1 MVIFEKLSIQNF
13 MSVGNHPLVFDLNA
27 VQSTLIMAP
36 NGSGK
41 SILLDA
47 LCFVLFNKAYRKIT
61 KAQLINSINKKK
73 TIVECIFSIGTKR
86 FKIVRG
92 IKPDKF
98 EIYRDVDAN
107 GENGEL
113 INQDSTRDYQSYLE
127 QSILQFNYRAFTQ
140 VGVMGSAA
148 YTPFMRL
155 KPDVRREFIEELL
168 DIKVFSSMKDLAFKQ
183 LKDVKDSVKSIGME
197 ITSNSNMIDMLK
209 RHINEMALNT
219 KENSDRLREQISNLT
234 AENSTISN
242 SVIEL
247 NSEISTITSK
257 IEEEKKKLSKKTEL
271 SDIRSQLVK
280 NIKGLKVEIDRMS
293 ALDICPTCTQKVS
306 EETKTTYIDGMKSS
320 GETYIETLN
329 KLDKKLIKYSN
340 VSDVLVELNGE
351 LSGLNR
357 KLLDF
362 NSKINVNNALISS
375 LNSELSRAANSNDL
389 QSKNSELDKL
399 NIKHSL
405 LLDKKTELIDQ
416 QSMCNAAY
424 TMLQDDGIKSKV
436 IKKYVPVINKLIN
449 SNLEKLDL
457 FCQFTLDECFNETVK
472 ARHRDIFTYDSFSQG
487 EKQRIDIALL
497 FTWRELSS
505 MKNSLNMN
513 LVVMDEILDTAMDGD
528 GMKLCID
535 LIKSIKNTNVIVIS
549 HREAIS
555 DEFDQVIHLKK
566 KNNFTQIA

>member
-1 MVIFEKLSIQNF
+1 MLIFEKLSIQNF
-13 MSVGNHPLVFDLNA
+13 MSVGNHPLVFVLNA

-47 LCFVLFNKAYRKIT
+47 LCFVLFNKAYRKIN

-73 TIVECIFSIGTKR
+73 TIVECVFSIGTKR

-113 INQDSTRDYQSYLE
+113 VNQDSTRDYQEYLE
-127 QSILQFNYRAFTQ
+127 QNILQFNYRAFTQ

-168 DIKVFSSMKDLAFKQ
+168 DIKVFSTMKDLAFKQ
-183 LKDVKDSVKSIGME
+183 LKDAKDNVKTIGTE
-197 ITSNSNMIDMLK
+197 IVSNSNLIDMLK
-209 RHINEMALNT
+209 KHIAEMASNT
-219 KENSDRLREQISNLT
+219 KENSDRLNEQIATLME
-234 AENSTISN
+234 ENRVISEN
-242 SVIEL
+242 VTEINEKVSIL
-247 NSEISTITSK
+247 NEK
-257 IEEEKKKLSKKTEL
+257 IDAEKKKLSKKTEL
-271 SDIRSQLVK
+271 TDIRTQLVK
-280 NIKGLKVEIDRMS
+280 NIKSLKVEIDRMS
-293 ALDICPTCTQKVS
+293 ALDVCPTCTQKVT

-329 KLDKKLIKYSN
+329 KLDKKLVKYSN
-340 VSDVLVELNGE
+340 VSDVLAELNGE
-351 LSGLNR
+351 LTTLNR
-357 KLLDF
+357 KLLDQ

-375 LNSELSRAANSNDL
+375 LNSELNRATNSTDT
-389 QSKNSELDKL
+389 QSKNAELDKL
-399 NIKHSL
+399 NKKHTL
-405 LLDKKTELIDQ
+405 LLDKKNELLDQ
-416 QSMCNAAY
+416 QSLCNAAY
-424 TMLQDDGIKSKV
+424 SMLQDDGIKSKV

-449 SNLEKLDL
+449 LNLEKLDL

-513 LVVMDEILDTAMDGD
+513 LVVMDEILDTAMDSE